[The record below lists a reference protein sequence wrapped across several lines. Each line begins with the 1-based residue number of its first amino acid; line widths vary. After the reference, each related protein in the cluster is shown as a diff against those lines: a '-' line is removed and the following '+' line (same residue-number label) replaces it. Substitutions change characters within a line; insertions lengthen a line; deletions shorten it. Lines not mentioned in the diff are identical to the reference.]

1 MITTVIIEEV
11 EGVPP
16 PTGNGFPVHAHSIC
30 GAGIGP
36 WRVDS
41 GLKFKVPNG
50 FSLRLESAGRFIVTG
65 WSLVEGRLI
74 VLVDAVEPG
83 IQEVFNSDKEQVA
96 TAWFERNERVA
107 VRFVERPREGGR
119 VIRGDAKVVDCAE
132 SGDAEPG
139 E

>member
-16 PTGNGFPVHAHSIC
+16 PTGNGFPVHVHSIY
-30 GAGIGP
+30 GNEGGP
-36 WRVDS
+36 WRIDS
-41 GLKFKVPNG
+41 GLSFKMPKG
-50 FSLRLESAGRFIVTG
+50 FSFRLESAGRFIVMG
-65 WSLVEGRLI
+65 WTFVDGRLI
-74 VLVDAVEPG
+74 VLVDTVEPK
-83 IQEVFNSDKEQVA
+83 ELPEDAEQVA

-119 VIRGDAKVVDCAE
+119 VIRGDAKVVDCVE